1 MRDFVIVGDDNGVV
15 SLKIE
20 RRNFED
26 NFLNKNMLLEKVK
39 EVLKGKFFLFFLNL
53 INFQKYNIFK
63 DFFQEV
69 YKSVSIILV

>member
-15 SLKIE
+15 LLKIE

-53 INFQKYNIFK
+53 INF
-63 DFFQEV
+63 
-69 YKSVSIILV
+69 

>member
-1 MRDFVIVGDDNGVV
+1 MRDFVIVVDDNGVV

-53 INFQKYNIFK
+53 INF
-63 DFFQEV
+63 
-69 YKSVSIILV
+69 

>member
-26 NFLNKNMLLEKVK
+26 NFLNKNMLLEKIK

-63 DFFQEV
+63 DFF
-69 YKSVSIILV
+69 

>member
-1 MRDFVIVGDDNGVV
+1 MRDFVIVRDDNGVV

-53 INFQKYNIFK
+53 INF
-63 DFFQEV
+63 
-69 YKSVSIILV
+69 

>member
-1 MRDFVIVGDDNGVV
+1 MRDFVIVGDDNGIV

-53 INFQKYNIFK
+53 INF
-63 DFFQEV
+63 
-69 YKSVSIILV
+69 

>member
-15 SLKIE
+15 LLKIE
-20 RRNFED
+20 RCNFED

-53 INFQKYNIFK
+53 INF
-63 DFFQEV
+63 
-69 YKSVSIILV
+69 

>member
-20 RRNFED
+20 RRSNFED

-53 INFQKYNIFK
+53 INF
-63 DFFQEV
+63 
-69 YKSVSIILV
+69 